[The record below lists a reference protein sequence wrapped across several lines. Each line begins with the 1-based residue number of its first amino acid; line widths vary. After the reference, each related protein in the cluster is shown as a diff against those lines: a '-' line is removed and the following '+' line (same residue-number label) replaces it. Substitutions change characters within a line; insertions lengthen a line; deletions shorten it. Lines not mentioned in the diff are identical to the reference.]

1 MNYANVLTDKYNA
14 VVGIVV
20 ALLTAV
26 FGAYWYVFAAYLL
39 LNIVDW
45 LSGWYKAHK
54 KKQESSK
61 VGAVGAVKKLGYW
74 AVILVAFTI
83 SGCFVQVGQ
92 DMLGIN
98 LSFLHMLGWWVLAML
113 IINEARSILENLIEL
128 GYEVPEI
135 LVEGLAVTEKLIEAG
150 SDIEGGKT
158 EEGLEGK

>member
-26 FGAYWYVFAAYLL
+26 FGAYWSVFAAYLL

-61 VGAVGAVKKLGYW
+61 VGAVGAV
-74 AVILVAFTI
+74 
-83 SGCFVQVGQ
+83 
-92 DMLGIN
+92 
-98 LSFLHMLGWWVLAML
+98 
-113 IINEARSILENLIEL
+113 
-128 GYEVPEI
+128 
-135 LVEGLAVTEKLIEAG
+135 
-150 SDIEGGKT
+150 
-158 EEGLEGK
+158 